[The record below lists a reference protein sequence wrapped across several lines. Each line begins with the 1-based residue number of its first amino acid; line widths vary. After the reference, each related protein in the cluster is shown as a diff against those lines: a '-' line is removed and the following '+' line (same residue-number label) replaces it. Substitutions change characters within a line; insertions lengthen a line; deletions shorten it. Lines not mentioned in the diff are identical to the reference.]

1 MASYQRSTIRC
12 PFLLLLVVFG
22 ASALLVPIPAYSQDL
37 DSQLLETAEDGE
49 TEKVKALLESGAD
62 VNAKD
67 LIGLAPLMLAAFHSH
82 TETVAVLLE
91 AGANLEAKDI
101 LGHTT
106 LGLAESGGH
115 TETVELLKK
124 AGAKE

>member
-1 MASYQRSTIRC
+1 MASDQQSAVRC
-12 PFLLLLVVFG
+12 PVLLLLVVFG

-37 DSQLLETAEDGE
+37 DSQLLEAAEDGE

-67 LIGLAPLMLAAFHSH
+67 LIGLTPLMLAASLGY
-82 TETVAVLLE
+82 TETVATLLE

-115 TETVELLKK
+115 TEVVELLKK
-124 AGAKE
+124 AGANE